1 MSSDPVQHLLD
12 EHVEI
17 LAEFARL
24 ESAVQAL
31 EEQGEAAVAESLPVF
46 QQVGQMM
53 AGRLERHARKEDEAL
68 FPAVEAVIGSG
79 APTGPMRDE
88 HKEIHTQ
95 SLLFRETLREL
106 NEVEHPKI
114 ESGGERLR
122 ELAREGDSQEE
133 LLATAREILHLVA
146 IHFEKEEQV
155 LFPMVPNILSAD
167 ERAAVARQMAAIDA
181 END

>member
-1 MSSDPVQHLLD
+1 MQSDPVQHLLD

-24 ESAVQAL
+24 EKAVEAL
-31 EEQGEAAVAESLPVF
+31 EGQGEAAAEHALPVF

-68 FPAVEAVIGSG
+68 FPAVEAKIGDGS
-79 APTGPMRDE
+79 PTGPMRDE
-88 HKEIHTQ
+88 HKEIHAQ
-95 SLLFRETLREL
+95 SVLFRETLHEL

-114 ESGGERLR
+114 EAGGARLR
-122 ELAREGDSQEE
+122 QLAADGDSQEE

-155 LFPMVPNILSAD
+155 LFPMVPNLLSA
-167 ERAAVARQMAAIDA
+167 EEQASVAREMEAIDA
-181 END
+181 EAA